1 MNIGDNM
8 SGCGCA
14 NKKKAEEKK
23 FTRNAEYQ
31 YKGNDIC
38 LNGRSVYVQNEVQKT
53 SVMVGLVCAIGA
65 GMVIRNRMDV
75 SSMATFGYA
84 GVAGLL
90 TYGSS
95 KGMNAGSKGANSRY
109 DKLCEKD
116 DETMNDEGGSQE
128 QEESYMDESSPY
140 VSRS

>member
-1 MNIGDNM
+1 M
-8 SGCGCA
+8 SGCGCG

-53 SVMVGLVCAIGA
+53 SVVVGLVCAIGA
-65 GMVIRNRMDV
+65 SMVIRNRMDA

-84 GVAGLL
+84 SVAGLL
-90 TYGSS
+90 TYGGS
-95 KGMNAGSKGANSRY
+95 KGMSAGSKGANSRY

-116 DETMNDEGGSQE
+116 DETMDDEGSSQE
-128 QEESYMDESSPY
+128 EESYMDEDSPY